1 MLERKERKP
10 QKKMCV
16 NYTIDTY
23 FSWMNLPDAK
33 YVIDF
38 TG

>member
-1 MLERKERKP
+1 MPVKEEEI
-10 QKKMCV
+10 
-16 NYTIDTY
+16 YGIIDTY
-23 FSWMNLPDAK
+23 FSWTNFPDAK